1 MSPRAQLFRGLV
13 IAPMVCGGGGGMGVR
28 GVDVQICGIVMVAL
42 EHCVLHIPVSVL
54 ALSSGVSHLTIP
66 DAGQSNTVRTAPCF
80 ASTLAGLK
88 DDRYQ
93 FAHGE
98 PGAKKARASLSYTSG
113 DVHAFN
119 GK

>member
-54 ALSSGVSHLTIP
+54 ALSCRVSHLTIP
-66 DAGQSNTVRTAPCF
+66 SAGQSNTVRAAFCF
-80 ASTLAGLK
+80 TSILAGVM
-88 DDRYQ
+88 DDNQ
-93 FAHGE
+93 FVHGD
-98 PGAKKARASLSYTSG
+98 PGAKKTLAGVAAGTGIAVPGTPTR
-113 DVHAFN
+113 
-119 GK
+119 